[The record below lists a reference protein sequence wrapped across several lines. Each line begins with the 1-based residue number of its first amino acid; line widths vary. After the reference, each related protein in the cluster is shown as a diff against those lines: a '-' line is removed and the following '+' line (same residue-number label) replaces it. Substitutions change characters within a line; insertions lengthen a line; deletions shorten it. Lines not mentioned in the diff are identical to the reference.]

1 MFTCNLTTDENK
13 IVPAACR
20 CTKHRQLIA
29 ELDQGSAPPLSDRDA
44 PPGKLW
50 GPLHGTELLDPADLH
65 RIKATEVRSV
75 GRASARQVLSAGV
88 CSCW

>member
-1 MFTCNLTTDENK
+1 MFRNLREM
-13 IVPAACR
+13 AACR

-65 RIKATEVRSV
+65 RIKATEVRH
-75 GRASARQVLSAGV
+75 VLGPFLHWLLS
-88 CSCW
+88 WQLL